1 LLCQFFSRQKI
12 DAQGRDFSEK
22 FQLELGALVA
32 IMLHEIPSFCAD
44 VSLV

>member
-1 LLCQFFSRQKI
+1 LPVFSRQKI
-12 DAQGRDFSEK
+12 DAQSRDFSEK

-32 IMLHEIPSFCAD
+32 IMLHEIPAFRAD